1 MKHVKRILLFLIVFA
16 SVCVF
21 GTKAQ
26 AQGMKECTAHI
37 SDPEFAGI
45 IEESMGNI
53 VEDRANSRS
62 LNVTVAAA
70 RRYTTVYF
78 DVNSGRSIQINATLS
93 KSGNVGIIDAD
104 GYVRYVTGTRIN
116 HTFAISQTN
125 AYCVFVQNL
134 NSVSITA
141 TGSYSWN

>member
-1 MKHVKRILLFLIVFA
+1 MKKVKMMLCFCAMLLGLG
-16 SVCVF
+16 VF
-21 GTKAQ
+21 GLQAN

-37 SDPEFAGI
+37 SDPEFSGI

-53 VEDRANSRS
+53 VENRANSRTF
-62 LNVTVAAA
+62 NMTVASA
-70 RRYTTVYF
+70 RRHTTTYF
-78 DVNSGRSIQINATLS
+78 SVSSGGYIQIRATLS

-104 GYVRYVTGTRIN
+104 GYVRYVTGTSIN
-116 HTFAISQTN
+116 HSFAISQSN

-141 TGSYSWN
+141 TGSYAWN